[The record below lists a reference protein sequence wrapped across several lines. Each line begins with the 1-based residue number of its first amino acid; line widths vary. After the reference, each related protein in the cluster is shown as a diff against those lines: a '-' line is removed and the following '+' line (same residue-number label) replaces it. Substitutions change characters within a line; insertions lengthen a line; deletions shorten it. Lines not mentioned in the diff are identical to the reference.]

1 MWFKVESMEPEQ
13 IKSKK
18 GNMVD
23 GYRVFGESVSNKFGN
38 QEKDYWIPSFKEDW
52 ITILDAAC
60 PGKKVQMDFELNA
73 DSGYQDLVDIKPL
86 DVDPANSTNTGNA
99 EAASGGTGGI
109 TEEAIAAAMA
119 HAGDGTLTDEQVA
132 MTAATNLVGS
142 MLTAQERLKQLFKA
156 NTKMDMVIDTTMTV
170 YEEVLQKLKDSKPE
184 EFDAENTDD
193 SDLGDGPE
201 DDDIPF

>member
-18 GNMVD
+18 GNKVD

-38 QEKDYWIPSFKEDW
+38 QEKDYWIPGFKEDW
-52 ITILDAAC
+52 VNVLDAAC

-86 DVDPANSTNTGNA
+86 DVDPANSTSTGNA
-99 EAASGGTGGI
+99 EATSGGTGGI

-119 HAGDGTLTDEQVA
+119 HAGDGTQTNEQVA
-132 MTAATNLVGS
+132 MSAATNLVGS
-142 MLTAQERLKQLFKA
+142 MLMAQERLKQLFKA
-156 NTKMDMVIDTTMTV
+156 NTKTDMVLDTTMTI
-170 YEEVLQKLKDSKPE
+170 YEEILQKLK
-184 EFDAENTDD
+184 ENENETFGEDTDD
-193 SDLGDGPE
+193 SDLGDDPD